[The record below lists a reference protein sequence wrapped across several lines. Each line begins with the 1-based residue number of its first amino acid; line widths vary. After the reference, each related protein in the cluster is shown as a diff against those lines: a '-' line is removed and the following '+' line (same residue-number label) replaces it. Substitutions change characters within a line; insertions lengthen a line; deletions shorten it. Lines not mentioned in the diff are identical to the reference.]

1 MSDTSHL
8 VKNEERHILLQ
19 TIFTGGTNSKEG
31 GVLFVLFEED
41 YYFRGH
47 LT

>member
-8 VKNEERHILLQ
+8 VTKEERHILPQ
-19 TIFTGGTNSKEG
+19 TIFTGGTNAKEG